1 MDPLSNQGM
10 RTPLAVI
17 AVLLVVL
24 LAIAAVTGGDDEAPA
39 QPAHASVAVV
49 ARRVEALRDLRF
61 TALPKPVPVSAATAR
76 REGLAD
82 LDRDYP
88 VAQRHADETMYKL
101 LGLIAPSD
109 DLRTLTGSLFEQGVL
124 GYYDPRDGR
133 LRVVTG
139 NGTSTRVLWEM
150 TLAHELTHALEDQR
164 FSFPE
169 QNGSSDD
176 RTLARTA
183 LIEGSAT
190 WLMYAYVQ
198 RHFSSEETLGSL
210 LGAAFQ
216 DTGGLPPFLEAQ
228 VTFPYVGGEA
238 FVENLRERAGG
249 RWDLVNTAY
258 KLRMPDSTEQI
269 LHPDAY
275 FAADAPEPVRIRNV
289 LGWHRAAAGTWGELQ
304 TRELV
309 HSTKAAAGWGGD
321 RYELWQSG
329 SQSVLVMRWRWDTP
343 RDESEFVPALREWA
357 ASLKRPHAV
366 VDRGGAVT
374 LVVAPNTRIL
384 ERVAAGA

>member
-1 MDPLSNQGM
+1 M
-10 RTPLAVI
+10 RTPLAVM
-17 AVLLVVL
+17 AVLLVAL
-24 LAIAAVTGGDDEAPA
+24 LGIAAITGGDDEAPA
-39 QPAHASVAVV
+39 QPAHASVPVIAH
-49 ARRVEALRDLRF
+49 RVEALRGLRF

-76 REGLAD
+76 REGLAGFD
-82 LDRDYP
+82 KDYP
-88 VAQRHADETMYKL
+88 VAQQRADETIYRL
-101 LGLIAPSD
+101 LGLIPPSD

-139 NGTSTRVLWEM
+139 GGTSTRVLWEM

-164 FSFPE
+164 FSLPE
-169 QNGSSDD
+169 GNQGTDD
-176 RTLARTA
+176 RALARTA
-183 LIEGSAT
+183 LIEGTAT

-198 RHFSSEETLGSL
+198 RHFSSEETLASL
-210 LGAAFQ
+210 LGAAFE

-238 FVENLRERAGG
+238 FVEDLRARAGG

-258 KLRMPDSTEQI
+258 ELRMPASTEQI

-275 FAADAPEPVRIRNV
+275 FAADAPERVRIRDV
-289 LGWHRAAAGTWGELQ
+289 LGWRRAAAGTWGELQ

-309 HSTKAAAGWGGD
+309 HSTEAAAGWGGD
-321 RYELWQSG
+321 RYELWQAG
-329 SQSVLVMRWRWDTP
+329 GKSVLVMRWRWDTP
-343 RDESEFVPALREWA
+343 GDEAEFAAALREWA
-357 ASLKRPHAV
+357 KGALHGPHAV
-366 VDRGGAVT
+366 VHRGGAVT
-374 LVVAPNTRIL
+374 LVLAPNARIL

>member
-1 MDPLSNQGM
+1 M
-10 RTPLAVI
+10 RTPLAVM

-24 LAIAAVTGGDDEAPA
+24 LGIAFIPGDDSQAPA

-49 ARRVEALRDLRF
+49 AHRVEALRGLRF

-76 REGLAD
+76 REGLES
-82 LDRDYP
+82 LDHDYP
-88 VAQRHADETMYKL
+88 VAQRRADETIYKL

-133 LRVVTG
+133 LRVVAG
-139 NGTSTRVLWEM
+139 SGTSTRVLWEM

-169 QNGSSDD
+169 QNGGNDD
-176 RTLARTA
+176 RALARTA

-228 VTFPYVGGEA
+228 VTFPYLGGEA
-238 FVENLRERAGG
+238 FVEDLRDRAGG

-258 KLRMPDSTEQI
+258 KLRMPVSTEQI

-275 FAADAPEPVRIRNV
+275 FAADAPEPVHIRNV
-289 LGWHRAAAGTWGELQ
+289 LGWQRAARGTWGELQ
-304 TRELV
+304 TRELLA
-309 HSTKAAAGWGGD
+309 SAGANSSAAAAGWGGD

-329 SQSVLVMRWRWDTP
+329 GKNVLVMRWRWDTP
-343 RDESEFVPALREWA
+343 GDETEFAAALREWA
-357 ASLKRPHAV
+357 QSKLHRPHAV
-366 VDRGGAVT
+366 VDRDGAVT
-374 LVVAPNTRIL
+374 LVVAPSTRIL